1 LGALAGAFRNT
12 GVAPGEPSRIS
23 HNRESLSMLA
33 MTFAPFFGFDA
44 KILAVRGRLIQLE
57 DLKEGSSF
65 SIA

>member
-1 LGALAGAFRNT
+1 
-12 GVAPGEPSRIS
+12 
-23 HNRESLSMLA
+23 MLA